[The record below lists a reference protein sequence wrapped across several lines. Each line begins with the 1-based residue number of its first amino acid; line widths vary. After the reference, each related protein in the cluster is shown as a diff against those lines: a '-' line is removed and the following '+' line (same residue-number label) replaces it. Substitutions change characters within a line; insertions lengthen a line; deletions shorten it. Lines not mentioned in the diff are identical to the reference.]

1 MGYEVVSLPPS
12 DHASVEVGLKY
23 TNNEICYPGIIALGD
38 LMKALQ
44 SGKYDLSQTAVGFS
58 QTGGQCRATSIPSMI
73 KKALVA
79 AGFEQVP
86 VITLATS
93 LKSFNNQP
101 GLDFDVK
108 EYAYKAAI
116 GMMYTDALS
125 CMYHATIVR
134 EKNIGDTQNVAD
146 RYLNSL
152 MDGSL
157 RMTKNDL
164 LLGLQHA
171 VQDFNSIPINPGF
184 HPRVGIVGEVYVK
197 YNAFSNN
204 HVARWLIEHG
214 LEVVPPSFF
223 EFFHGGVL
231 SQLNAVETNVRKR
244 DGLWL
249 LSLLGQKLIAH
260 FLHLFDEVMQ
270 EYRYYHPHMAIKNV
284 AAMAKEVL
292 SLNHQYGEGWLIAGE
307 IGAFDHEGVHNV
319 LCLQPFGCI
328 ANHIIAKGVQKR
340 LMDRYPHL
348 NLLFLDADAGV
359 SEVNFFN
366 RLHFFINHAKLAM
379 I

>member
-1 MGYEVVSLPPS
+1 
-12 DHASVEVGLKY
+12 
-23 TNNEICYPGIIALGD
+23 
-38 LMKALQ
+38 
-44 SGKYDLSQTAVGFS
+44 
-58 QTGGQCRATSIPSMI
+58 
-73 KKALVA
+73 
-79 AGFEQVP
+79 
-86 VITLATS
+86 
-93 LKSFNNQP
+93 
-101 GLDFDVK
+101 
-108 EYAYKAAI
+108 
-116 GMMYTDALS
+116 
-125 CMYHATIVR
+125 MYHATIVR
-134 EKNIGDTQNVAD
+134 EKNAGDTQSVDD

-171 VQDFNSIPINPGF
+171 VQDFNSIPVTPGC
-184 HPRVGIVGEVYVK
+184 HPRVGIVGEIYVK

-204 HVARWLIEHG
+204 NVAQWLIDRG
-214 LEVVPPSFF
+214 LEVVLPSFF
-223 EFFHGGVL
+223 EFFHGGVI
-231 SQLNAVETNVRKR
+231 SQLNAVQTNVRKR

-249 LSLLGQKLIAH
+249 LSLWGQKLIAH

-284 AAMAKEVL
+284 AAMAKELL

-379 I
+379 